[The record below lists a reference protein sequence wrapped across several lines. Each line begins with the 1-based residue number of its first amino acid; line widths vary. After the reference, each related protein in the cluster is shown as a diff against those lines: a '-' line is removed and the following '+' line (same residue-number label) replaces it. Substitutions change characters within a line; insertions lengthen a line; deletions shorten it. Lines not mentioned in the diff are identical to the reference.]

1 MNITHAIAV
10 HMYIYWNLE
19 KESSQE
25 GGLRKGVRRLG
36 VSRCLKKGTPL
47 TKAFQNWIGE
57 APRSRKKDGA
67 KPVVAADKGSYR
79 HSFPD
84 CGVFPWSIAKYLA
97 SGPAAS
103 TVEWSIELLNC
114 SRNLLLVRV
123 ESDPLH
129 CPKPTLKPSNDESP
143 MGPLLIAFSIRP
155 WINGQNQMKESKGK
169 RIG

>member
-1 MNITHAIAV
+1 MHARRKRVWARRWDSYPRLRSYV
-10 HMYIYWNLE
+10 
-19 KESSQE
+19 
-25 GGLRKGVRRLG
+25 GLRKGVRRLG
-36 VSRCLKKGTPL
+36 VYRCLKKGTPL

-114 SRNLLLVRV
+114 SRNLLLGAFTRR
-123 ESDPLH
+123 
-129 CPKPTLKPSNDESP
+129 SNYLQW
-143 MGPLLIAFSIRP
+143 GPLLGGHNF
-155 WINGQNQMKESKGK
+155 GTC
-169 RIG
+169 RISALLLALHTPLLC

>member
-1 MNITHAIAV
+1 MHARRKRAWARRWDSYPRLRSYV
-10 HMYIYWNLE
+10 
-19 KESSQE
+19 
-25 GGLRKGVRRLG
+25 GLRKGVRRLG
-36 VSRCLKKGTPL
+36 VSRCLTKGTPL

-114 SRNLLLVRV
+114 SRNLLLGRV
-123 ESDPLH
+123 EVLPLSFCCSEVDFGPVLGKGFGLPVRMKGFRCPVFKRDPFAYA
-129 CPKPTLKPSNDESP
+129 C
-143 MGPLLIAFSIRP
+143 R
-155 WINGQNQMKESKGK
+155 
-169 RIG
+169 